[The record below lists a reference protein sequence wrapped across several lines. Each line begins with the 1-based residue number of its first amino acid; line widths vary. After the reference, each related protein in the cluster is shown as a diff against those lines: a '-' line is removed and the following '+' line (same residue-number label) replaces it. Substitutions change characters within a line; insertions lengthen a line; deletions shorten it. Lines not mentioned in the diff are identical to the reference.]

1 MNGKAHGRPCKEVE
15 DDFSAVALCNRA
27 TPGKKKTASKE
38 SVHRRSTSDFLMEAY
53 LHVENT

>member
-1 MNGKAHGRPCKEVE
+1 MARRTAGPAKRWKMTSVLWRCVTELLLE
-15 DDFSAVALCNRA
+15 
-27 TPGKKKTASKE
+27 KKKTASKE